1 MVFYCRDDASQNYLA
16 YIKHGGVQLD
26 NYWFPQAFL
35 ALCGLQ
41 WGCAS
46 GYDIESADTVSLLM
60 ERLSHTQI
68 KHLGS
73 IMSISVDT

>member
-1 MVFYCRDDASQNYLA
+1 MMPVKMIWPKTWWSSAR
-16 YIKHGGVQLD
+16 QLLVSSSIPGIMR
-26 NYWFPQAFL
+26 FAV
-35 ALCGLQ
+35 GLQ
-41 WGCAS
+41 WGRVS

-60 ERLSHTQI
+60 EHLSHTQI

>member
-1 MVFYCRDDASQNYLA
+1 MMPGL
-16 YIKHGGVQLD
+16 KHGGVQLD
-26 NYWFPQAFL
+26 NYWFPPAFL

-41 WGCAS
+41 WGHVS

-60 ERLSHTQI
+60 EHLSHTQIII